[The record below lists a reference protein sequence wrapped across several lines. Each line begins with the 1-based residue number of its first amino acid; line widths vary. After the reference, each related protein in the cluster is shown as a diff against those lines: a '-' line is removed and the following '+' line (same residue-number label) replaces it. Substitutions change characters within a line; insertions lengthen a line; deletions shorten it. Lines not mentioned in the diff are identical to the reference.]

1 MMRRLAWQSAPIAAL
16 LCAATAH
23 GQNRGEQALQTLSFD
38 AALARIDDASPGLSG
53 EDHAVRASEL
63 IAGATRSLN
72 RPVITTSASVIE
84 YQKTLSLD
92 LTGPKGNAAAAAT
105 DFLSQLPGQFPAG
118 LQQVVGEVSQRVSA
132 ALPTIFGAI
141 PDTLQYQTRD
151 TVFRP
156 AITAAM
162 PLYTG
167 GAIPAI
173 QAGADGAVEVAR
185 ARQAGGRDLSRVGLV
200 RAYFGQQVAA
210 QLTRSTRETLAGFD
224 RHLLDAVKLEQNGVI
239 PHARVLQVQVARDA
253 AERAFIRAQLEE
265 ATAADALSRLL
276 DRPAGVSASTPLFVN
291 SQPLPPV
298 STFLE
303 GIDATPQA
311 RGADAARHIARA
323 GVGLARSRYRPQAFA
338 FGSYNANRDNALPT
352 EPDWVAGVT
361 LRYTLLSNFDRRK
374 SLDAAREQE
383 RAAADA
389 AAQARKDVAGEIVRA
404 WNLVETARRSF
415 LLLDSNLAAA
425 RENLRVQ
432 RISFREGETPSSS
445 LVDAEATLATT
456 QTQRIAAAYEYDLAL
471 AGLLAASHRVD
482 DFTTYLARADRRL
495 GDDK

>member
-1 MMRRLAWQSAPIAAL
+1 VWPWLEDRKILSCYASLKVLCRTAGVPYHPFHSIRKSTASYLKKAGISAKKQLGHSSEEMAENHYYDDRITGVESAL
-16 LCAATAH
+16 DFL
-23 GQNRGEQALQTLSFD
+23 
-38 AALARIDDASPGLSG
+38 P
-53 EDHAVRASEL
+53 
-63 IAGATRSLN
+63 
-72 RPVITTSASVIE
+72 P
-84 YQKTLSLD
+84 LD
-92 LTGPKGNAAAAAT
+92 LTGPRDNAAAAAT

-118 LQQVVGEVSQRVSA
+118 LQQVVGEVSQRVGA

-141 PDTLQYQTRD
+141 PDTLQYQTSD

-185 ARQAGGRDLSRVGLV
+185 ARRAGGRDLSRVGLV

-210 QLTRSTRETLAGFD
+210 QLTRSTHETLAGFD

-303 GIDATPQA
+303 GIDATPRA
-311 RGADAARHIARA
+311 RGADAARDIASA
-323 GVGLARSRYRPQAFA
+323 GVGLAKSRYRPQAFA
-338 FGSYNANRDNALPT
+338 FGSYNANRDKMTSAANLKVGT
-352 EPDWVAGVT
+352 T
-361 LRYTLLSNFDRRK
+361 LTIP
-374 SLDAAREQE
+374 Q
-383 RAAADA
+383 
-389 AAQARKDVAGEIVRA
+389 
-404 WNLVETARRSF
+404 
-415 LLLDSNLAAA
+415 
-425 RENLRVQ
+425 
-432 RISFREGETPSSS
+432 
-445 LVDAEATLATT
+445 
-456 QTQRIAAAYEYDLAL
+456 
-471 AGLLAASHRVD
+471 
-482 DFTTYLARADRRL
+482 
-495 GDDK
+495 